1 MNRPSR
7 LPSALVLLCAISA
20 CSSGGSEETART
32 RGDVAYARDSLELAL
47 AEYRLAVN
55 QGGEDEWSLARVAH
69 TYTRLGRVNE
79 ASEFYGRAVRVDSA
93 MADQAAADLL
103 HLAREAADR
112 DDRFLM
118 ASAVEAAVSF
128 RPGLGLESMAL
139 PLARH
144 HFENGQYGR
153 ALPFFLKAMAASG
166 DSVPELVFEVGQVYE
181 EIGDCEQALV
191 HFERFREMVEPR
203 GRTQVDWFIGNCSYR
218 VGSELREAATD
229 RAEVSGALDRTGL
242 ENALSYVDRTLDLG
256 EPKNLMGQALL
267 ERGEILSLLGRCDA
281 SLEAFENVLRVEPSE
296 TTSTARRARQRFD
309 QVKFGR
315 GLEALVP
322 ERGCG

>member
-1 MNRPSR
+1 M
-7 LPSALVLLCAISA
+7 
-20 CSSGGSEETART
+20 
-32 RGDVAYARDSLELAL
+32 AYARDSLELAL

-69 TYTRLGRVNE
+69 TYVRLGRVTE
-79 ASEFYGRAVRVDSA
+79 ATEYYERAVRADSA
-93 MADQAAADLL
+93 LADEAAADFL

-118 ASAVEAAVSF
+118 ASAVDAAVSF
-128 RPGLGLESMAL
+128 RPGLGLQSMAL

-153 ALPFFLKAMAASG
+153 ALPFFLKAMALSG
-166 DSVPELVFEVGQVYE
+166 DSIPELVFEVGQAYE
-181 EIGDCEQALV
+181 EIGDCGQALI
-191 HFERFREMVEPR
+191 HFERYREMVER
-203 GRTQVDWFIGNCSYR
+203 SRRTQVDWFIGNCSYR
-218 VGSELREAATD
+218 LGSEMRLAAQD
-229 RAEVSGALDRTGL
+229 GVEESGVLDREGL
-242 ENALSYVDRTLDLG
+242 ERALSLVGRTLELSQ
-256 EPKNLMGQALL
+256 PRNLMGQALL

-281 SLEAFENVLRVEPSE
+281 ALDAFEEVLRVEPSE
-296 TTSTARRARQRFD
+296 TTGTARRARQRFD

-315 GLEALVP
+315 GLEALMP

>member
-1 MNRPSR
+1 M
-7 LPSALVLLCAISA
+7 
-20 CSSGGSEETART
+20 
-32 RGDVAYARDSLELAL
+32 AYARDSLELAL

-69 TYTRLGRVNE
+69 TYARLGRVNE
-79 ASEFYGRAVRVDSA
+79 AAEFYGRAVRADST

-118 ASAVEAAVSF
+118 ASAVDAAVSF
-128 RPGLGLESMAL
+128 RPGLGLQSMAL
-139 PLARH
+139 PLANH

-153 ALPFFLKAMAASG
+153 SLPFFLKAMAASG
-166 DSVPELVFEVGQVYE
+166 DSTPDLVFEVGQVYE
-181 EIGDCEQALV
+181 EIGDCEQALT
-191 HFERFREMVEPR
+191 HFERYRDMVESR
-203 GRTQVDWFIGNCSYR
+203 SRAQVDWFIGNCSYR
-218 VGSELREAATD
+218 LGSELAQATTGGAD
-229 RAEVSGALDRTGL
+229 ASGALDPETL
-242 ENALSYVDRTLDLG
+242 ERALTLVDRTLELG
-256 EPKNLMGQALL
+256 EPRNLLGQALL
-267 ERGEILSLLGRCDA
+267 ERGEILSLLGRCEEA
-281 SLEAFENVLRVEPSE
+281 LEAFEGVLQVEPSE

-315 GLEALVP
+315 GLETLVP